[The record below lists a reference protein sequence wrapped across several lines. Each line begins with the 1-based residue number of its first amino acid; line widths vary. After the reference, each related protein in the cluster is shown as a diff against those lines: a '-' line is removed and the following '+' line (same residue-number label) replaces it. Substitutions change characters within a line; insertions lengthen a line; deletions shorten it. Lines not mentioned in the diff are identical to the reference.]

1 LEHWHNGSKR
11 RHSYTLPSFHHSI
24 IPTGSGSR
32 TITTLVN
39 DIKFAARILA
49 KRPGF
54 TAIALL
60 TLALGIGVNTMVFS
74 VVNALTLRPMKIKEP
89 QRLVRCKTAAGNG
102 LLPPAVFAKMREEN
116 SIFTDVMAFTLGGH
130 CTLTLGDLTRPAD
143 RVFVSSNYFSVLGVA
158 PARGRYFLPVEE
170 TPGTETIAVLS
181 HGTWQRLG
189 SDPDAVGKL
198 LLVNGF
204 PCRIVGITP
213 QGFSGPTLL
222 GGTDI
227 WLPLGAY
234 ANMLSEEERQQSAE
248 NPSMRSFLSYP
259 HLLYS
264 IGRLKPE
271 LSLSA
276 AEARFKAMEAP
287 LLELIDD
294 ASMRREFNHWSLQPV
309 PRFNLYRPEMDFVLS
324 YVSLIVL
331 GAGFALLC
339 VTCLNLANMYIVQGE
354 YRHREIAVRAAL
366 GGSRLRI
373 VRQLLAEALLLALLG
388 GTLGLVLTYWGLTL
402 LKGLVQ
408 RPTPLQGLQF
418 VLDANVLL
426 GAVGFCLA
434 ATLLSGLWPA
444 LCLSKHNIMSHLK
457 TAHGQLSPASAHT
470 GRTMLPSLS
479 TAGQIALSAALIIP
493 ATLFTHSAFRAL
505 WATPGYS
512 PEGKLI
518 VDVDFRMEGN
528 AQVKR
533 QQLCRQLVDQIRSL
547 PGVQSAG
554 LSNIMP
560 FSGVVASGWRAAL
573 TDAWTST
580 RGHNPA
586 DGVPC
591 MPQDVTGDYFQAVG
605 LPLLQGRYF
614 TLMESTEGFKVVI
627 VDEQLA
633 RKLRPD
639 GNVLGRLLRTGGGV
653 REIVGIVP
661 SVRQDVLSSQVV
673 SHAYFPLSDPQRASL
688 VIRVVDAMAGNET
701 SLFQR
706 IREEIDAVQ
715 PHLATT
721 PVGTLSDRLR
731 EGPEVWATRVLAG
744 LFLFFGVAALFLA
757 TLGIYGVKGSLVAN
771 RISEF
776 GVRRALGA
784 TGVNIAALV
793 LREGWSRTLI
803 GLAAG
808 IVGALAIFRVFG
820 DAFFKRVLCDV
831 KPIDP
836 ISLAVALILLTL
848 AVLLAGYIPA
858 RRAARVDPME
868 ALRCE

>member
-1 LEHWHNGSKR
+1 M
-11 RHSYTLPSFHHSI
+11 
-24 IPTGSGSR
+24 
-32 TITTLVN
+32 TTLIN
-39 DIKFAARILA
+39 DIRFAARILA

-54 TAIALL
+54 TAIALI
-60 TLALGIGVNTMVFS
+60 TLALGIGVNTIVFS

-89 QRLVRCKTAAGNG
+89 ERLVRCKTAAGNG
-102 LLPPAVFAKMREEN
+102 LLPPAVFEKMREEN

-130 CTLTLGDLTRPAD
+130 CTLTLGDLTRPAG
-143 RVFVSSNYFSVLGVA
+143 RMFVSSNYFSVLGVA

-170 TPGTETIAVLS
+170 KSGTETIGVLS
-181 HGTWQRLG
+181 HGTWLRLG
-189 SDPDAVGKL
+189 ADPNAVGKL

-213 QGFSGPTLL
+213 KGFSGPTLL

-234 ANMLSEEERQQSAE
+234 ANMLSEEERQKSAE
-248 NPSMRSFLSYP
+248 DPRMRSFLGYP

-271 LSLSA
+271 LSLA
-276 AEARFKAMEAP
+276 AADARFKSMEAP
-287 LLELIDD
+287 MLELLDD
-294 ASMRREFNHWSLQPV
+294 ASMRGEFNHWSLQPV

-324 YVSLIVL
+324 YVSAIIL

-388 GTLGLVLTYWGLTL
+388 GALGLVLTYWGMTL
-402 LKGLVQ
+402 LKGLVE

-418 VLDANVLL
+418 TLDANVLL
-426 GAVGFCLA
+426 GAAGFCLA

-457 TAHGQLSPASAHT
+457 TAQGGLAQASAQT

-512 PEGKLI
+512 PEGKLV

-533 QQLCRQLVDQIRSL
+533 QQLCRQLVDQIQSL
-547 PGVQSAG
+547 PQVQSVG
-554 LSNIMP
+554 LSNFMP
-560 FSGVVASGWRAAL
+560 FSGVVFSGWRVAL
-573 TDAWTST
+573 TEAGTPT

-591 MPQDVTGDYFQAVG
+591 MPQDVAGGYFQAVG

-614 TLMESTEGFKVVI
+614 TLIESTEGSKVVI

-639 GNVLGRLLRTGGGV
+639 GNVLGCLLRTGDEV

-673 SHAYFPLSDPQRASL
+673 SHAYLPLSDPQRASL
-688 VIRVVDAMAGNET
+688 VIRVADARAGNET

-706 IREEIDAVQ
+706 IRQEIDAVQ

-721 PVGTLSDRLR
+721 PVSTLLDRQR
-731 EGPEVWATRVLAG
+731 EGPEVWAARVLAG

-757 TLGIYGVKGSLVAN
+757 ALGIYGVKGSLVAN
-771 RISEF
+771 RVPEF

-784 TGVNIAALV
+784 TGVNIVTLV
-793 LREGWSRTLI
+793 LRDGWRRTLI
-803 GLAAG
+803 GLATG
-808 IVGALAIFRVFG
+808 MVGALAILRVLG
-820 DAFFKRVLCDV
+820 DVFFKRVLCDV

-836 ISLAVALILLTL
+836 VSIAVAIILLTL

-858 RRAARVDPME
+858 RRAARIDPMV
-868 ALRCE
+868 ALRYE